1 MENSVGSVVGSVE
14 KIIEEINKET
24 SQKVKDIEEAYTK
37 KANSIMKQLVQ
48 IAEENAEE
56 IRKKKEEEI
65 SAIKK
70 QIISNAKIEAKSK
83 IDEEKFN
90 WIEKVF
96 EETKKRILNLSDK
109 EKKEIIEK
117 MCDIPDKENFVFYI
131 DKRYANLAENINNV
145 KEADINDFGVIIKS
159 RDGKTTIDNTLTN
172 RLNILKQHKRYDV
185 AKILFG

>member
-1 MENSVGSVVGSVE
+1 MENSSVGSVE

-24 SQKVKDIEEAYTK
+24 AQKVSEIEATYSK
-37 KANSIMKQLVQ
+37 KVNSIMKYFEQL
-48 IAEENAEE
+48 AEENAEK
-56 IRKKKEEEI
+56 IRKKGDDEI
-65 SAIKK
+65 LVIKR
-70 QIISNAKIEAKSK
+70 QMISNAEIEAKEK
-83 IDEEKFN
+83 IDKEKFN

-96 EETKKRILNLSDK
+96 EETRQVILNLSDQ

-117 MCDIPDKENFVFYI
+117 MCDVPDKENFVFYV
-131 DKRYANLAENINNV
+131 DKKYANLAGNVNNV

-159 RDGKTTIDNTLTN
+159 RDGKITMDNTLTN